1 MRAQRNGNR
10 RSRTRFNGDGLK
22 PRRWGVDAVP
32 LVVWLELVN
41 AASPD
46 FLSRRV
52 VEGIRAGDL
61 ALHYRNSPEDG
72 SVGTADLLKRRSRP
86 CLCSGSPW
94 LASAIWCLQNLCFL
108 FSSQTGFFRI
118 NEAQHFS
125 DTTDRR

>member
-1 MRAQRNGNR
+1 MRTQRNGNCGSQT
-10 RSRTRFNGDGLK
+10 RSNGDGLK

-72 SVGTADLLKRRSRP
+72 SVGTADLLKRRTRP
-86 CLCSGSPW
+86 RHCTGSPW
-94 LASAIWCLQNLCFL
+94 RESANWC
-108 FSSQTGFFRI
+108 
-118 NEAQHFS
+118 AQKL
-125 DTTDRR
+125 